1 MCIHSI
7 FYSSHSNAVNIYN
20 NLCNFRE
27 YSLQFSRF
35 LKIGDDIFNQL
46 IVLLF
51 FPQAQL
57 SENAAHQSHFVKSM
71 NLLDYSA
78 LNIKFIHC
86 QPCFP

>member
-1 MCIHSI
+1 MYIHSI

-35 LKIGDDIFNQL
+35 LKSEDDIFNQL
-46 IVLLF
+46 IVLFIFL
-51 FPQAQL
+51 QARL
-57 SENAAHQSHFVKSM
+57 IENAAHQSYFVKSV
-71 NLLDYSA
+71 NLLDSSA
-78 LNIKFIHC
+78 INIKFF